1 MVQVIDY
8 DILIDELRHEIVK
21 KSLKFI
27 KADQLPGNHYFY
39 ITFLTSHPDVRV
51 SRRLLEKYPH
61 EMTIIL
67 QHQFR
72 DLIVRENFFSIILH
86 FDGIEEQLEIPYSS
100 LISFADPSAKFGL
113 HFKRNKMTR
122 KTAKMEEN
130 KSLEQDQK
138 TTKDNII
145 SLEHFRN
152 KLTSE

>member
-21 KSLKFI
+21 KCLRFI

-39 ITFLTSHPDVRV
+39 IAFLTSHPDVRV
-51 SRRLLEKYPH
+51 SRRLLEKHPH

-72 DLIVRENFFSIILH
+72 DLIVRENFFSVILH
-86 FDGIEEQLEIPYSS
+86 FDGIEEQLEVPYAS
-100 LISFADPSAKFGL
+100 LISFADPSVKFGL
-113 HFKRNKMTR
+113 HFKREKIPNSR
-122 KTAKMEEN
+122 KTIKTEEPKVDN
-130 KSLEQDQK
+130 IIE
-138 TTKDNII
+138 KDNII
-145 SLEHFRN
+145 SLERFRN